1 MPALA
6 EMAAAAAVASVA
18 GAAGGPAF
26 AGTWALAESWRP
38 FLDPLDLHAAWWLFL
53 IPLAF
58 GISVTYKAV
67 RLPTLDRY
75 WRGVAAMTAQI
86 VGAMILL
93 GIASYLFVGHVMP
106 AIVPMT
112 E

>member
-1 MPALA
+1 MTQTVA
-6 EMAAAAAVASVA
+6 ELWRSAE
-18 GAAGGPAF
+18 P
-26 AGTWALAESWRP
+26 WALAEFWRP
-38 FLDPLDLHAAWWLFL
+38 FLDPLDLHGAWWLFI
-53 IPLAF
+53 IPLAL

-75 WRGVAAMTAQI
+75 WRSVALMTAQI
-86 VGAMILL
+86 IGVMILL
-93 GIASYLFVGHVMP
+93 GIASFLFVGRVMP